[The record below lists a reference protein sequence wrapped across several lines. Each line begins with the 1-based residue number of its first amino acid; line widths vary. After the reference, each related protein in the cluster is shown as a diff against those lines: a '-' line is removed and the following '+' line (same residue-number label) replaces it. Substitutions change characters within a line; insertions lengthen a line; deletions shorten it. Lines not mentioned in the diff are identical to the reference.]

1 MDGKLT
7 TQIDFYHIFDIDAD
21 AEKANQLILSN
32 PADVDILAF
41 VNKMANESR
50 HGDSRRQAQLIQ
62 SSGIRTLLSNN
73 YVGNESAANSKI
85 ADLLL
90 SCEKEYNSA
99 RGAFNKIRKGS
110 LLISKFTQDG
120 SGFILIAKIDVE
132 NFFEAK
138 NFKLVSGLPQE
149 KGIFKTC
156 LIECNG
162 NSIFD
167 DIYLSD
173 KNPTISK
180 FWWDNFVQ
188 CKFVRDSIENTT
200 QAFNRIHSSLTSI
213 NKISEVDFS
222 ILKGNL
228 NSYFTTAKNFNV
240 KEMID
245 RVVGSY
251 APESKD
257 VKTDIIKKDLERI
270 CASGKFDTSFEID
283 ITPVKSKIRRIIKI
297 DDDIELKIKSGDVNK
312 IFHLN
317 HKGNNYIAVKALSG
331 YGNFKRLDVD
341 ES

>member
-7 TQIDFYHIFDIDAD
+7 AQIDFYNIFDIDAD
-21 AEKANQLILSN
+21 SNQKSQIVLSD

-50 HGDSRRQAQLIQ
+50 HGDSRRQARLEDH
-62 SSGIRTLLSNN
+62 SSLRRLLTTN
-73 YVGNESAANSKI
+73 YIGNESEVNDKI

-90 SCEKEYNSA
+90 SCENKYNESK
-99 RGAFNKIRKGS
+99 GSFNKIRKGS
-110 LLISKFTQDG
+110 LLISRFIQDG
-120 SGFILIAKIDVE
+120 SKFILIAKIDVE

-156 LIECNG
+156 LIECKDS
-162 NSIFD
+162 SISN
-167 DIYLSD
+167 DIFLSD
-173 KNPTISK
+173 KNASISK
-180 FWWDNFVQ
+180 FWWNDFVQ
-188 CKFVRDSIENTT
+188 SKFIRDSIENTT
-200 QAFNRIHSSLTSI
+200 QAFNRIQSALTVV
-213 NKISEVDFS
+213 NKVSEVDFS

-228 NSYFTTAKNFNV
+228 NAYFTTAKNFNV

-251 APESKD
+251 VPESESVD
-257 VKTDIIKKDLERI
+257 TSVIKKDLEKV

-283 ITPVKSKIRRIIKI
+283 ISPIKSKIRRIIKI

-317 HKGNNYIAVKALSG
+317 HKGSNYIAVKALSG
-331 YGNFKRLDVD
+331 YGNFKRLDID